1 MLDVVK
7 SAAHRRA
14 LAAAFDV
21 EILSLA
27 TANPPFRLSQE
38 EAAVYAKQLYPQ
50 LSKLWQLYDNTGI
63 ECRYNCEPI
72 EWYLKPRS
80 WQERT
85 TAFRQHA
92 LDLLEEITIKT
103 TERAGQ
109 RRRYDRDQ
117 YGHRTCHSKSRCT
130 AAEQAQTGAND

>member
-1 MLDVVK
+1 MLDVVR

-50 LSKLWQLYDNTGI
+50 LSKLWQTGGI
-63 ECRYNCEPI
+63 CGK
-72 EWYLKPRS
+72 WWS
-80 WQERT
+80 WV
-85 TAFRQHA
+85 
-92 LDLLEEITIKT
+92 
-103 TERAGQ
+103 TE
-109 RRRYDRDQ
+109 
-117 YGHRTCHSKSRCT
+117 TP
-130 AAEQAQTGAND
+130 

>member
-1 MLDVVK
+1 MLDVVR

-50 LSKLWQLYDNTGI
+50 LSKLWRTSGI
-63 ECRYNCEPI
+63 CGKWWR
-72 EWYLKPRS
+72 WV
-80 WQERT
+80 
-85 TAFRQHA
+85 
-92 LDLLEEITIKT
+92 
-103 TERAGQ
+103 TE
-109 RRRYDRDQ
+109 
-117 YGHRTCHSKSRCT
+117 TP
-130 AAEQAQTGAND
+130 

>member
-1 MLDVVK
+1 MFDVVR

-50 LSKLWQLYDNTGI
+50 LSKLWRAMCMSG
-63 ECRYNCEPI
+63 
-72 EWYLKPRS
+72 
-80 WQERT
+80 
-85 TAFRQHA
+85 RQWN
-92 LDLLEEITIKT
+92 EV
-103 TERAGQ
+103 
-109 RRRYDRDQ
+109 
-117 YGHRTCHSKSRCT
+117 
-130 AAEQAQTGAND
+130 AENP